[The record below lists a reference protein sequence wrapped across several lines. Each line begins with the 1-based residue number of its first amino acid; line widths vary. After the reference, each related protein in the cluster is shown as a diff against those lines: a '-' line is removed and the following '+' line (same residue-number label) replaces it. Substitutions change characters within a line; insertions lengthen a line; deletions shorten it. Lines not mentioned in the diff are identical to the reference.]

1 VRCEVQKVN
10 ERDVTFCESTKT
22 ICGGAGIRNEEGRGD
37 TDTSWFLAAPSPE
50 WSGGKYTSKHVAL

>member
-1 VRCEVQKVN
+1 VN